1 MQARRNTSGTVP
13 EKSAAA
19 LCARPVRVG
28 VLARGADRFRGRAA
42 TVMGLGLFGGGAGA
56 ARYLVNRGARVT
68 VTDLK
73 DAAALAPSIRALEGL
88 PITYHLGGHV
98 PADFTAADILVV
110 NPGVDKRKSGFVHM
124 AETAGAEITSE
135 MNLFI
140 EARPAPV
147 LGVTGS
153 SGKSTTTALAGEML
167 RGRRPSRVGGNIGIS
182 LLDEV
187 GQIGPDEWVVLELSS
202 FQLQDLAALRWSPR
216 LAVAT
221 CLSENH
227 LDRHES
233 MENYVEA
240 KKNIV
245 RFQSP
250 GDTVVLNADDET
262 LRLWE
267 PEARRRASRAVWYS
281 TRRPL
286 DEGVFIDGPM
296 LVFRLGAA
304 EERVDLTGRV
314 HLLGRHNLSNIAAAA
329 AAARLLDVPAEAIAG
344 AVGAFRPLPHR
355 LEPVGRLG
363 DVLFVD
369 DSKAT
374 TPAAAA
380 VSMEAFEQPIVL
392 IAGGRDKDMKMAPM
406 IEAIRRRTRAVVLIG
421 EMAGAIQAALENR
434 ENRDASHFPHFHDGK
449 WEASLFSQVGPP
461 VHRAGDMPEAVAR
474 AVHIAR
480 PGDVVLLAP
489 GYTSLDMFDNY
500 ERRGDAFRQAARGL
514 GMEPLVTAS

>member
-19 LCARPVRVG
+19 LC
-28 VLARGADRFRGRAA
+28 ARGADRFRGRAA

-110 NPGVDKRKSGFVHM
+110 NPGVDKRKSGFVRL
-124 AETAGAEITSE
+124 AEAAGAEITSE

-153 SGKSTTTALAGEML
+153 SGKSTTTALAGAML

-182 LLDEV
+182 LLDE
-187 GQIGPDEWVVLELSS
+187 IGEIRPDEWVVLELSS
-202 FQLQDLAALRWSPR
+202 FQLQDLAALEWSPR
-216 LAVAT
+216 LAVTT
-221 CLSENH
+221 CISENH

-250 GDTVVLNADDET
+250 GDIVVLNADDEA

-267 PEARRRASRAVWYS
+267 PEARRRGSRTVWYS

-286 DEGVFIDGPM
+286 DEGVFIDGPA

-304 EERVDLTGRV
+304 EERVDLAGRV
-314 HLLGRHNLSNIAAAA
+314 RLLGRHNRSNIAAAA
-329 AAARLLDVPAEAIAG
+329 AAARLLDVPAEAIAA

-380 VSMEAFEQPIVL
+380 VSMEAFEQRPIVL

-406 IEAIRRRTRAVVLIG
+406 IEALRRRARAAVLIG
-421 EMAGAIQAALENR
+421 EMAGPIQEALG
-434 ENRDASHFPHFHDGK
+434 PG
-449 WEASLFSQVGPP
+449 GPP
-461 VHRAGDMPEAVAR
+461 VHRAGGMAEAVAR
-474 AVHIAR
+474 AVRIAR

-514 GMEPLVTAS
+514 GMEPL

>member
-1 MQARRNTSGTVP
+1 
-13 EKSAAA
+13 
-19 LCARPVRVG
+19 VG

-140 EARPAPV
+140 EACPAPV

-153 SGKSTTTALAGEML
+153 SGKSTTTALAGAML
-167 RGRRPSRVGGNIGIS
+167 RGHRPSRVGGNIGIS
-182 LLDEV
+182 LLDE
-187 GQIGPDEWVVLELSS
+187 IGEIRPDEWVVLELSS

-245 RFQSP
+245 RFQSL
-250 GDTVVLNADDET
+250 GDTVVLNADDEA

-267 PEARRRASRAVWYS
+267 PEARRLASRAVWYS

-304 EERVDLTGRV
+304 EERVDLAGRV

-363 DVLFVD
+363 GVLLVD

-421 EMAGAIQAALENR
+421 EMAGAIQAALENRENRDASHFPHFHDGENR

>member
-13 EKSAAA
+13 EKSAVA
-19 LCARPVRVG
+19 LC
-28 VLARGADRFRGRAA
+28 ARGADRFRGRAA
-42 TVMGLGLFGGGAGA
+42 TVMGLGLFRGGAGA
-56 ARYLVNRGARVT
+56 ARYLVHRGARVT

-73 DAAALAPSIRALEGL
+73 NAAALAPSIRALEGL

-110 NPGVDKRKSGFVHM
+110 NPGVDKRKSGFVRL
-124 AETAGAEITSE
+124 AEAAGAEITSE

-182 LLDEV
+182 LLDE
-187 GQIGPDEWVVLELSS
+187 IGEIRPDEWVVLELSS
-202 FQLQDLAALRWSPR
+202 FQLQDLAALEWSPR

-250 GDTVVLNADDET
+250 GDTVVLNADDEA

-267 PEARRRASRAVWYS
+267 PEARRRGSRTVWYS

-286 DEGVFIDGPM
+286 DEGVFIDGPA

-304 EERVDLTGRV
+304 EERVDLAGRV
-314 HLLGRHNLSNIAAAA
+314 RLRGRHNLSNIAAAA
-329 AAARLLDVPAEAIAG
+329 AAARLLDVPAEAIAA

-380 VSMEAFEQPIVL
+380 VSMEAFEQRPIVL

-406 IEAIRRRTRAVVLIG
+406 IEAIRRRARAVVLLG
-421 EMAGAIQAALENR
+421 EMAGPIQEALG
-434 ENRDASHFPHFHDGK
+434 PG
-449 WEASLFSQVGPP
+449 GPP
-461 VHRAGDMPEAVAR
+461 VLRAGGMAEAVGR
-474 AVHIAR
+474 AVRIAC

-514 GMEPLVTAS
+514 GMEPL